1 MLHMRPHA
9 LGRDAMNIDQV
20 LVEASDEIPSH
31 VEHVSKTAGEAGA
44 EIYARGAQNAD
55 HSPRHV
61 FATMIAG
68 AFDDAERAGVA
79 TRKSFPRPARRIES
93 AAGGA
98 IQAGVAH
105 DDGVARDEIR
115 MSVGPQDDLA
125 AGHSFADIIVGLAL
139 EIEVQAAD
147 IPDSETLAGGTSQ
160 VHDQGRGVHAGVAPA
175 AGDLAGGSRAD
186 GAIEIIDG

>member
-9 LGRDAMNIDQV
+9 FGRDAMNIDQV
-20 LVEASDEIPSH
+20 MIVAIDEIPFH

-68 AFDDAERAGVA
+68 AFDDGERAGVA
-79 TRKSFPRPARRIES
+79 NRKSFPRPARRIEF

-105 DDGVARDEIR
+105 DNGVARDEIR

-125 AGHSFADIIVGLAL
+125 AGHALADAVLGLSSGIVARHSHM
-139 EIEVQAAD
+139 
-147 IPDSETLAGGTSQ
+147 PDN
-160 VHDQGRGVHAGVAPA
+160 
-175 AGDLAGGSRAD
+175 
-186 GAIEIIDG
+186 